1 MTILVTSRSTT
12 CTTRTCIEYDYMHMH
27 VRTLHYATNYAEC
40 SICSEADITR
50 SNINRYYIKLC
61 TQSYILHFL
70 SIQMY

>member
-1 MTILVTSRSTT
+1 MQLSLVTSTT

-50 SNINRYYIKLC
+50 LNINK
-61 TQSYILHFL
+61 
-70 SIQMY
+70 